1 MELIHAVGRPRDG
14 LVVVTFE
21 KANCTQVVETTF
33 KKLGLLDAAK
43 AYHPFVHKYRWD
55 VYVRNA
61 PPVTVRDLRT
71 AKREGCHV
79 LKFVRDPID
88 RFGSIYS
95 RYKKHGF
102 RCFRVGLSIDEFL
115 DQLERLNI
123 CRFAPGAYA
132 DGHLTTQRFWNER
145 HDMYSEIVNVER
157 LRCPA
162 FRLYLKALYGLEFD
176 PDFCSFHWE
185 RTVYDFT
192 RAQRRRILKVYN
204 ADRQYRFKPL
214 ALGHPPSNNG
224 RD

>member
-1 MELIHAVGRPRDG
+1 
-14 LVVVTFE
+14 
-21 KANCTQVVETTF
+21 
-33 KKLGLLDAAK
+33 
-43 AYHPFVHKYRWD
+43 
-55 VYVRNA
+55 
-61 PPVTVRDLRT
+61 VTVRDLRT
-71 AKREGCHV
+71 AKRDGCHV

-102 RCFRVGLSIDEFL
+102 RAFRTGLSIDEFL

-123 CRFAPGAYA
+123 RRFAPGAYA
-132 DGHLTTQRFWNER
+132 DGHLTTQRFWKER

-192 RAQRRRILKVYN
+192 RAQRRRILNVYN
-204 ADRQYRFKPL
+204 VDRQYRFKPL
-214 ALGHPPSNNG
+214 TPG
-224 RD
+224 